1 MVADAESE
9 SHPFANVHHVPS
21 AIGFLD
27 GIHASAACSADRGG
41 ALCGKSP
48 GKLESERLPPFRAR
62 PFALGGP
69 KHHEAERKEANKKRR
84 KKRLSFSPLFFYY
97 VYI

>member
-27 GIHASAACSADRGG
+27 GIHASAPHAVRIAVGSLRQKPRKAGEWATPAVPGPSIRAGRAQAPRSREKRG
-41 ALCGKSP
+41 
-48 GKLESERLPPFRAR
+48 E
-62 PFALGGP
+62 
-69 KHHEAERKEANKKRR
+69 
-84 KKRLSFSPLFFYY
+84 
-97 VYI
+97 